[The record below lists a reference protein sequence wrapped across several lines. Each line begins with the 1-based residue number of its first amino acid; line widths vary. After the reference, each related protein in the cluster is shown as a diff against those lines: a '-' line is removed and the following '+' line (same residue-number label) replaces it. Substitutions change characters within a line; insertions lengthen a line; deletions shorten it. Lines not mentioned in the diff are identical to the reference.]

1 MMMLC
6 LLLSACGGTESRMQE
21 ALQFR
26 TALLGA
32 PACSFT
38 LELTAQGENEAFAC
52 TLACAVSQDGTTEV
66 TVLSPEEI
74 AGVSAAVGDGGA
86 AVRYEGVRLDFGELS
101 GSVTPVGAPG
111 LLYAAWTGG
120 YIAAAGQEDDATL
133 TRYLLGSG
141 SDERQ
146 VDTWFDAAGIPVA
159 CEVVEGGVTVLQCRI
174 TDWKLETA
182 SDAISPDFAHI
193 PADET

>member
-74 AGVSAAVGDGGA
+74 AGVSAAVGVFFCWLIA
-86 AVRYEGVRLDFGELS
+86 QVFTSRLS
-101 GSVTPVGAPG
+101 P
-111 LLYAAWTGG
+111 
-120 YIAAAGQEDDATL
+120 
-133 TRYLLGSG
+133 
-141 SDERQ
+141 
-146 VDTWFDAAGIPVA
+146 
-159 CEVVEGGVTVLQCRI
+159 RI
-174 TDWKLETA
+174 
-182 SDAISPDFAHI
+182 
-193 PADET
+193 

>member
-146 VDTWFDAAGIPVA
+146 VDTWLDAAGIPVA

-174 TDWKLETA
+174 TDWRLETA

>member
-146 VDTWFDAAGIPVA
+146 VDTWFDATGAPVA

-174 TDWKLETA
+174 TDWRLETA

>member
-1 MMMLC
+1 MVVGLVV
-6 LLLSACGGTESRMQE
+6 L
-21 ALQFR
+21 
-26 TALLGA
+26 
-32 PACSFT
+32 
-38 LELTAQGENEAFAC
+38 
-52 TLACAVSQDGTTEV
+52 
-66 TVLSPEEI
+66 VLSGIEPP
-74 AGVSAAVGDGGA
+74 G
-86 AVRYEGVRLDFGELS
+86 
-101 GSVTPVGAPG
+101 GAPG

-146 VDTWFDAAGIPVA
+146 VDTWFDATGIPVA

-174 TDWKLETA
+174 TDGRLETA

>member
-1 MMMLC
+1 
-6 LLLSACGGTESRMQE
+6 MQE

-74 AGVSAAVGDGGA
+74 AGVSAAVGDGGTE
-86 AVRYEGVRLDFGELS
+86 VRYEGVRLDFGELS

-174 TDWKLETA
+174 TDWRLETA